1 MTMIWIV
8 LFFRCHRKVVKIIF
22 LRDFGGG
29 LTAIVGVF
37 SSRCS
42 RSIVFHEVIMA
53 YLMFHLPRFSCS
65 FHSNSGRW
73 KSRWIFLRFLLL
85 FLLNAFLA
93 AKVDRSSGHSK
104 LLSLLILR
112 LWAPISLSWCLLVC
126 KPGFMNVSKFSV
138 HVKHQIL
145 ILIWL
150 NLLHWYSVQAS
161 VLTASFALF
170 RRRSDQAL
178 ATHFQT

>member
-8 LFFRCHRKVVKIIF
+8 LFFRSHRKVVKIIF
-22 LRDFGGG
+22 LRDSGGK

-37 SSRCS
+37 SPRCS
-42 RSIVFHEVIMA
+42 LSIVFHEVIMT
-53 YLMFHLPRFSCS
+53 YLMYDFSRFSCS
-65 FHSNSGRW
+65 FHSNFGRW
-73 KSRWIFLRFLLL
+73 EGRWIFLRFLFL
-85 FLLNAFLA
+85 FFLNAIFA

-112 LWAPISLSWCLLVC
+112 LYAPLSLSWCLLVC

-138 HVKHQIL
+138 HVEHQIL

-150 NLLHWYSVQAS
+150 NLLHWYSV
-161 VLTASFALF
+161 
-170 RRRSDQAL
+170 
-178 ATHFQT
+178 